1 MPAPFIQNLHV
12 LSYAGGLTQWLW
24 NAQARG
30 ETLAQVCTSGYF
42 QPAADLIRPGDHVM
56 VSALDGAA
64 HLAKAPQGH
73 YVMLS
78 FAHYEVTS

>member
-1 MPAPFIQNLHV
+1 MPAPFIQNLYV

-30 ETLAQVCTSGYF
+30 ETLAQVSAPNYF
-42 QPAADLIRPGDHVM
+42 QPAADLIRPGDHIL

-64 HLAKAPQGH
+64 HFVKAPQGH
-73 YVMLS
+73 MVALS
-78 FAHYEVTS
+78 MAGYGAR